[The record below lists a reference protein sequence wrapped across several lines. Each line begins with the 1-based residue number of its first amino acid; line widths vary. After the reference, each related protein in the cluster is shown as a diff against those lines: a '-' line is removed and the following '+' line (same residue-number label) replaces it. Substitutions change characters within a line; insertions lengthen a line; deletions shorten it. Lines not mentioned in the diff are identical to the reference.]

1 MTHSE
6 GTNASGNS
14 VFDKVAGKA
23 KEVVGAVIG
32 DEDLAQEGELQ
43 QEKARAAKAAVEL
56 TAEAEQREAEA
67 ELKAEITQN
76 RLEQQQVAADLAER
90 TREQQLERERAATQ
104 AAVDREA
111 LEREA
116 AVRREQLAAERA
128 IDAQE
133 TEVVVDLVE
142 DVSAAKEIEREAK
155 QAEQAAEALSSAQR
169 NLEQK

>member
-1 MTHSE
+1 MTQSE
-6 GTNASGNS
+6 GTNAVEHS

-32 DEDLAQEGELQ
+32 NEDLAQEGELQ
-43 QEKARAAKAAVEL
+43 QEKARAGKAAVEL

-67 ELKAEITQN
+67 ELKAEVTQN

-90 TREQQLERERAATQ
+90 TREQQLERERAEKQ
-104 AAVDREA
+104 AAVEREA
-111 LEREA
+111 LAREA
-116 AVRREQLAAERA
+116 ALQREHAAAERV

-133 TEVVVDLVE
+133 SEVVVDLVE
-142 DVSAAKEIEREAK
+142 DVSAAADIEREAK
-155 QAEQAAEALSSAQR
+155 QAERAAEALNSAQR